1 MKKLIIIFLLILLLI
16 TFFLAIQKKDQYWD
30 VESYKICGKTYRD
43 IWFTWDQKQI
53 IEWDLIEIYWNS
65 ICDNIEIQDFDFALD
80 NESYVL
86 AWLLK
91 DKKQTIILKDKKEIS
106 SYVNSEDI
114 SVAYQVYISRDG
126 KYYIYSPYFQFEW
139 GAITWENIQEYAD
152 IIKSKYPNIYGI
164 FINWKQ
170 LYKDTVFVSLKDF
183 MIENNIFDYFVSSV
197 EDGGISEK
205 YIKEL
210 MNENVKR
217 S

>member
-65 ICDNIEIQDFDFALD
+65 ICDNIEIQDFDFAL
-80 NESYVL
+80 
-86 AWLLK
+86 
-91 DKKQTIILKDKKEIS
+91 
-106 SYVNSEDI
+106 
-114 SVAYQVYISRDG
+114 SRDG